1 MIIACARLEPPPN
14 PNTQKPIS
22 TLETAA
28 QTPQHKTI
36 APGHT
41 ARVKAFNTA
50 DHTADTQTTQQ
61 ACPWWILP
69 GESRRQIAFF
79 FQKPIPIIPFTFI
92 LRHFACVHNDVFP
105 CSVTAL
111 SIYGMTRVNVFS
123 ACVLFHVTHPPASG
137 MCGQS
142 RVLQKSQNPDEMDD
156 FWVDRCFVSRQT
168 MPAFLEKKSGGGGGR
183 RYNAAQERKQVHID
197 QDRYCLHIYGS

>member
-1 MIIACARLEPPPN
+1 MLTSDNFQAELICKKMYRAKHVVREKHAHNELQQCSRAAPLCTTHLLAMIIACARLEPPPN

-61 ACPWWILP
+61 ACP
-69 GESRRQIAFF
+69 
-79 FQKPIPIIPFTFI
+79 
-92 LRHFACVHNDVFP
+92 
-105 CSVTAL
+105 
-111 SIYGMTRVNVFS
+111 
-123 ACVLFHVTHPPASG
+123 
-137 MCGQS
+137 
-142 RVLQKSQNPDEMDD
+142 
-156 FWVDRCFVSRQT
+156 
-168 MPAFLEKKSGGGGGR
+168 
-183 RYNAAQERKQVHID
+183 
-197 QDRYCLHIYGS
+197 